1 MLNIRISDLKVF
13 VHKLLIDKTFDPLLL
28 VEASIKSDVSYH
40 ISGRINREF
49 FTDEE
54 LEALPSDMYIPWSTQ
69 KGNIFNVIKG
79 SKLPLGFK
87 IVLIARDRDIKHIIE
102 NNNLHMN
109 PDDVA
114 NLAMNILYDG
124 NEIIV
129 TTITSLKTFSLS
141 KELEHLWDQNVKAFL
156 SKNEITFEE
165 R

>member
-54 LEALPSDMYIPWSTQ
+54 LEALPSDMYIPWSAQ

-79 SKLPLGFK
+79 SKLPL
-87 IVLIARDRDIKHIIE
+87 
-102 NNNLHMN
+102 
-109 PDDVA
+109 
-114 NLAMNILYDG
+114 
-124 NEIIV
+124 EIGRAHV
-129 TTITSLKTFSLS
+129 
-141 KELEHLWDQNVKAFL
+141 
-156 SKNEITFEE
+156 
-165 R
+165 

>member
-1 MLNIRISDLKVF
+1 
-13 VHKLLIDKTFDPLLL
+13 
-28 VEASIKSDVSYH
+28 
-40 ISGRINREF
+40 
-49 FTDEE
+49 
-54 LEALPSDMYIPWSTQ
+54 MYIPWSAQ